1 MAVRTPAVVMVD
13 RAGGGQGSKVEEEGG
28 GRPGTAF
35 PGRGSGKALIHLLG
49 CSHARRPSKRAHTCL
64 PVTSC
69 LTSAHGVRRWPSLD
83 APGGGMA
90 SLPAGPLASPS
101 SGSWPLPPGRRGW
114 SEAAAGPPAAADTSL
129 GRTYTR
135 SAASALGPSRRHG
148 RHVSRLLPYCMKGS
162 PLPDLLPLPPS
173 RPLVQD
179 PQLPGLMLGL
189 HGVPTQPLSWKPL
202 PQLPHPVRLP
212 SLLTNLRQGGIGCL
226 WGAAETGAAVAVWAL
241 PWFPQPR
248 LPGVLKM
255 KSARVRGQ
263 LAARAVEAL
272 SALSLAPLRAVF
284 QMVGGP
290 VEPSFGQAVGVGRP
304 RARGSQEARG
314 TGRGLG

>member
-1 MAVRTPAVVMVD
+1 M
-13 RAGGGQGSKVEEEGG
+13 EEEGG

-35 PGRGSGKALIHLLG
+35 PGRGSGKALLRLLG
-49 CSHARRPSKRAHTCL
+49 CRHAHRPSERAHTCL
-64 PVTSC
+64 PVTPC
-69 LTSAHGVRRWPSLD
+69 LTSAHRVRRWPSLD
-83 APGGGMA
+83 APGCGMA

-129 GRTYTR
+129 GRTCTR
-135 SAASALGPSRRHG
+135 SAASALGPGRRQG
-148 RHVSRLLPYCMKGS
+148 RHVSRLLPYRTKGS
-162 PLPDLLPLPPS
+162 PLPGLLPLCLPLDPLS
-173 RPLVQD
+173 RTLSS
-179 PQLPGLMLGL
+179 LGLMLGL
-189 HGVPTQPLSWKPL
+189 HGVPTQPLLEAPPSASPPCPP
-202 PQLPHPVRLP
+202 PQ
-212 SLLTNLRQGGIGCL
+212 LLTNLRQGGIGRL
-226 WGAAETGAAVAVWAL
+226 WGAAETGAAVAVQAL

-284 QMVGGP
+284 EMVGGP
-290 VEPSFGQAVGVGRP
+290 VEPGFGQAVGVGGP
-304 RARGSQEARG
+304 GARGSQEARG
-314 TGRGLG
+314 TGRGLGQVR